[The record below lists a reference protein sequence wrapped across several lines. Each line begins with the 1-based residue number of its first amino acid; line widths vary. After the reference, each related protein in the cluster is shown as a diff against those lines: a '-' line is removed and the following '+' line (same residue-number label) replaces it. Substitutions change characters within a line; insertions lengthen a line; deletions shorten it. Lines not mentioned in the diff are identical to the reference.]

1 VNRAKRRNTAAAVD
15 AARAVQTPLFE
26 AEHQQSAVASQWYT
40 PAREAKLIAE
50 FADLPDGARVLE
62 PAAGRGAL
70 IAAAPKWKWTAVEL
84 DERNA
89 YSPELERLHARGI
102 IVARFCWDFLNT
114 TVEQLGTF
122 DAVIMNS
129 PYENDL
135 DIAFVLHA
143 LRFAPK
149 VVALLRSAFRHSSK
163 RWKQVWRHVD
173 VPRQAELVDRPRCG
187 QGISGSTP
195 MSDFAVFQFRRR
207 ERPRERGETTMV
219 EVRWW

>member
-1 VNRAKRRNTAAAVD
+1 MNRAKRRNTAAAVD
-15 AARAVQTPLFE
+15 AARAVQAPLFE
-26 AEHQQSAVASQWYT
+26 SEHQPSAAASQWYT

-50 FADLPDGARVLE
+50 FADLPDDARVLE

-70 IAAAPKWKWTAVEL
+70 IAAAPQWDWTAVEL
-84 DERNA
+84 DGRNA
-89 YSPELERLHARGI
+89 NSPELDRLLARSVI
-102 IVARFCWDFLNT
+102 AELWCCDFLTT

-135 DIAFVLHA
+135 DVAFVLHA

-163 RWKQVWRHVD
+163 RWDEVWRHVD
-173 VPRQAELVDRPRCG
+173 VARQAELVERPRFG
-187 QGISGSTP
+187 QGIGGTSP
-195 MSDFAVFQFRRR
+195 MSDFAVFEFRRR
-207 ERPRERGETTMV
+207 ERPRDRGEATMV